1 LRTADAVTT
10 ARGIEVSLI
19 AVTILYLVLGIATI
33 AVLRALSRR
42 WGSEAVSESNLP
54 YGPNPR

>member
-1 LRTADAVTT
+1 
-10 ARGIEVSLI
+10 
-19 AVTILYLVLGIATI
+19 VLGIATI

-42 WGSEAVSESNLP
+42 WSGEAVSESDLP